1 VAKHRHK
8 PRKDFS
14 KMSDSDLIRAA
25 ERRSLMFSW
34 VAYLED
40 RSEKD
45 RLRYIASAMGGI
57 ALVDEEMTRR
67 GIGICS

>member
-1 VAKHRHK
+1 MAKHKHK
-8 PRKDFS
+8 PRKSFS
-14 KMSDSDLIRAA
+14 EMSNRDLLVAS

-40 RSEKD
+40 QSEAD
-45 RLRYIASAMGGI
+45 RLKYITSAMKGI

-67 GIGICS
+67 GIGTCS

>member
-1 VAKHRHK
+1 MAKHRHK
-8 PRKDFS
+8 PKKDFS
-14 KMSDSDLIRAA
+14 KMSDGDLIRAA

-45 RLRYIASAMGGI
+45 RLRYIASAMSGI

>member
-1 VAKHRHK
+1 MSNRDLLVA
-8 PRKDFS
+8 S
-14 KMSDSDLIRAA
+14 

-40 RSEKD
+40 QSEED
-45 RLRYIASAMGGI
+45 RLKYIASAMKGI

-67 GIGICS
+67 GIGTCS